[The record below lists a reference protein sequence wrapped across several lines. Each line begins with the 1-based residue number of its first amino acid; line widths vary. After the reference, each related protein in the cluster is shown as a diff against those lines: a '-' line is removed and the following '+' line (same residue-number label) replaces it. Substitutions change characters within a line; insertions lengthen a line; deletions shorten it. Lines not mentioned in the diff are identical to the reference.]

1 MFLRTLTGL
10 ALAALLTAAPGIAL
24 AQAAPGPASAATP
37 SPPPSPRIL
46 ALAHQY
52 MVVMH
57 VEETNKQMIANIFAG
72 MRGTAGSSDAR
83 TNAAMEGVEAMITPM
98 VEKLES
104 QMEPIVAETFTEQEL
119 QAMVDFYG
127 SPIGQSV
134 LQKIPLMTGKLS
146 AASMGM
152 MQEMAAKRA
161 PGCVGASC
169 PPKP

>member
-1 MFLRTLTGL
+1 MLLRPLTGL

-24 AQAAPGPASAATP
+24 AQAAPSPPPG
-37 SPPPSPRIL
+37 PPPSPRAL

-52 MVVMH
+52 MLVTH
-57 VEETNKQMIANIFAG
+57 VEETNQKMIASIFAG
-72 MRGTAGSSDAR
+72 MRGPAGSSDAR

-98 VEKLES
+98 VEKLEG
-104 QMEPIVAETFTEQEL
+104 QMEPIIAETFTEQEL

-146 AASMGM
+146 AVSMGM
-152 MQEMAAKRA
+152 MQEMAAKRT
-161 PGCVGASC
+161 PGCGAASC